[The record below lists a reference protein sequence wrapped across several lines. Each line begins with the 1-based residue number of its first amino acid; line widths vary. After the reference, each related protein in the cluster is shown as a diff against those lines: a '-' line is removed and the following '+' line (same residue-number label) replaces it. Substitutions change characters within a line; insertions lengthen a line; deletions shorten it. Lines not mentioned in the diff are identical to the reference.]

1 MSWGQAPR
9 RHRAPACARP
19 RVLGLAALLLALAGL
34 LPPGWMPRAG
44 AAGLELVI
52 CTAAGPVA
60 ATLDPGANEPGADDP
75 GAGAPGKA
83 GPAASCPA
91 ALAKAPAP
99 PLAPA
104 VAAPSALRPPPAPLP
119 APAALPAVTP
129 PVRLPPPHAPPA
141 SA

>member
-1 MSWGQAPR
+1 MSGGLAPR
-9 RHRAPACARP
+9 RHRAAACARP

-60 ATLDPGANEPGADDP
+60 ATLDRGAD
-75 GAGAPGKA
+75 APGKA
-83 GPAASCPA
+83 GPSASCPA

-99 PLAPA
+99 PPAPA
-104 VAAPSALRPPPAPLP
+104 VAAPPALRPPPAPLP
-119 APAALPAVTP
+119 APAAIPAVAP